1 MLKVN
6 LEDTISAISTAT
18 GNGGIGIVRMSGKEA
33 IEIADK
39 LFVSPKGKKLSEQK
53 SHTIHFGTIEVDG
66 KVVDEES
73 SKYLHKR
80 RCSRNKYPRWI

>member
-53 SHTIHFGTIEVDG
+53 AILYI
-66 KVVDEES
+66 
-73 SKYLHKR
+73 LAQ
-80 RCSRNKYPRWI
+80 